1 MNIWKTLFI
10 SLVSAGLIIGGGVRF
25 YNSDWMINKTM
36 KVKYQVDKKI
46 GNQLKW
52 DYINKYD
59 NGNLKIFIQLKN
71 FDPKM
76 INLMKRY
83 FEDDEN
89 IVRVVFL
96 DKDGYKLKEVPVNLK
111 DIIVDVKK
119 KNVCSI
125 QIATKMSKNEVRQIY
140 DVSPIYK
147 TALDMTEKEFWQEI
161 GY

>member
-10 SLVSAGLIIGGGVRF
+10 SLVLAGLIIGGGVRF

-83 FEDDEN
+83 FEDDES
-89 IVRVVFL
+89 IIRIVFL

-111 DIIVDVKK
+111 DIVVDLDK
-119 KNVCSI
+119 KNVCSM
-125 QIATKMSKNEVRQIY
+125 QIATKMTKNEVRQIY

-147 TALDMTEKEFWQEI
+147 TALDMTEKEFWQQI
-161 GY
+161 DY